1 MERFRRC
8 GRLTSAPESNL
19 SVRPTRLI
27 GRTTEVAEARQ
38 ALVTHR
44 LVTVSAVG
52 GSGKTRLAVEVGEQ
66 ELNHRSGGVWFV
78 DLTSALSSGDVAP
91 AVAAATRLRLT
102 AGDPTEQVVSFFAD
116 KASLVILDNC
126 EHVID
131 GCAEFAEAM
140 LAAPGETVL
149 LATSREALDVD
160 GEQVMHLG
168 SLTAT
173 GADGPSGKRS
183 PAVELFVERAIAID
197 PSFSMTGES
206 ASTVA
211 ELCERLD
218 GMPLAIELAA
228 ARVTVMSPDE
238 LLAGLEDRFNLLSG
252 GRRRQRQRTLEAT
265 LDWSYNLLDADLQR
279 VFRALGVFVGGFD
292 IDAVAATAD
301 ITRSQSIDAIEA
313 LVAKSLV
320 VRTERADVSRFG
332 LLETLKAYSEDRL
345 IQAGEA
351 ASVRDR
357 HAAHFHRV
365 ATVWGRRLGH
375 DVRVGRR
382 LRHDHSN
389 LSAAI
394 DWFANN
400 DQWVAAGEL
409 LLGAH
414 ASYQSYGSSAE
425 AVALG
430 HRVETPL
437 DNIDPALADFIRA
450 SEIGALAVL
459 ADFVAAIATAEQLL
473 ESESL
478 SCRVEGFRWLG
489 FFWAISSPSTS
500 MQLVEQA
507 RRDADTTHTDRPD
520 PNIEAALAGLE
531 FVELAVECYTG
542 DYQNALDRT
551 SRWVDEISQDGVLT
565 SMDLAFVQTRAG
577 LLVLL
582 GDPANALAQ
591 LDEFADY
598 PFQFGV
604 GGVRA
609 LAHLALG
616 DIDAARE
623 HTRLEAA
630 ESMAGRLRMQANETV
645 LVLAALAEVE
655 GERNVSIDLVLKM
668 GVGPSPIATASGRE
682 LASRLGVGDSYAAQ
696 LGASL
701 DPSGDDFIG
710 VRTAMTALRAE
721 VARRG
726 W

>member
-1 MERFRRC
+1 M
-8 GRLTSAPESNL
+8 
-19 SVRPTRLI
+19 
-27 GRTTEVAEARQ
+27 
-38 ALVTHR
+38 
-44 LVTVSAVG
+44 
-52 GSGKTRLAVEVGEQ
+52 
-66 ELNHRSGGVWFV
+66 
-78 DLTSALSSGDVAP
+78 
-91 AVAAATRLRLT
+91 
-102 AGDPTEQVVSFFAD
+102 
-116 KASLVILDNC
+116 
-126 EHVID
+126 
-131 GCAEFAEAM
+131 
-140 LAAPGETVL
+140 
-149 LATSREALDVD
+149 
-160 GEQVMHLG
+160 
-168 SLTAT
+168 
-173 GADGPSGKRS
+173 
-183 PAVELFVERAIAID
+183 
-197 PSFSMTGES
+197 
-206 ASTVA
+206 
-211 ELCERLD
+211 
-218 GMPLAIELAA
+218 
-228 ARVTVMSPDE
+228 
-238 LLAGLEDRFNLLSG
+238 
-252 GRRRQRQRTLEAT
+252 
-265 LDWSYNLLDADLQR
+265 
-279 VFRALGVFVGGFD
+279 
-292 IDAVAATAD
+292 
-301 ITRSQSIDAIEA
+301 
-313 LVAKSLV
+313 
-320 VRTERADVSRFG
+320 
-332 LLETLKAYSEDRL
+332 
-345 IQAGEA
+345 
-351 ASVRDR
+351 
-357 HAAHFHRV
+357 
-365 ATVWGRRLGH
+365 
-375 DVRVGRR
+375 
-382 LRHDHSN
+382 
-389 LSAAI
+389 
-394 DWFANN
+394 
-400 DQWVAAGEL
+400 
-409 LLGAH
+409 
-414 ASYQSYGSSAE
+414 
-425 AVALG
+425 
-430 HRVETPL
+430 
-437 DNIDPALADFIRA
+437 
-450 SEIGALAVL
+450 
-459 ADFVAAIATAEQLL
+459 
-473 ESESL
+473 
-478 SCRVEGFRWLG
+478 EGFQWLG

-507 RRDADTTHTDRPD
+507 RRDADTTQTDRPD

-623 HTRLEAA
+623 RTRLEAA